1 MTEHDVDVGDATLR
15 VRVRSGELMV
25 VFLHGLAG
33 HRGEWRPVIDRLDAG
48 IGIIAPDL
56 RGHGESWQPHR
67 PIAAAPPDLASPS
80 CGRQRVQSLRFASQL
95 RCLITVLRAAFA
107 NALSVTSL
115 PAASRTL
122 NTSG

>member
-56 RGHGESWQPHR
+56 RGHGESWSRIGRSQRLGLISRRRVAGGSGFNRAGSP
-67 PIAAAPPDLASPS
+67 ASF
-80 CGRQRVQSLRFASQL
+80 GA
-95 RCLITVLRAAFA
+95 
-107 NALSVTSL
+107 
-115 PAASRTL
+115 
-122 NTSG
+122 